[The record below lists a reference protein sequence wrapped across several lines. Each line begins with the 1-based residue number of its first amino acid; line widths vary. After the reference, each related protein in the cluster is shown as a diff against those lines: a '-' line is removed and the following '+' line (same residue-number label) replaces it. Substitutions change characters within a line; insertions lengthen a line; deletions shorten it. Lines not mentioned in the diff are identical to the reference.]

1 MKQKLLRPFIALVFL
16 LFIAADSNAQEGF
29 LGEIKLVGF
38 NFTPRGWA
46 TCEGQLLPINQNR
59 ALFSL
64 LGTMYGGD
72 GRTTFALPDMW
83 GRVPV
88 GVGTGPGLKEVR
100 QGQTN
105 GPDKVAAAATGDTV
119 KTITPYVAM
128 RYVICLAGIFPSR
141 N

>member
-1 MKQKLLRPFIALVFL
+1 MKKKILMPFIALAFL
-16 LFIAADSNAQEGF
+16 LFAAEHSNAQDSF

-46 TCEGQLLPINQNR
+46 ACEGQLLPINQNQ

-64 LGTMYGGD
+64 LGTIYGGD
-72 GRTTFALPDMW
+72 GRSTFALPDMR

-88 GVGTGPGLKEVR
+88 GVGK
-100 QGQTN
+100 
-105 GPDKVAAAATGDTV
+105 TGDMG
-119 KTITPYVAM
+119 TIKQGAISNPAEMAAGNNKDSIVYVPGNIGM
-128 RYVICLAGIFPSR
+128 RYIICTAGIFPSR